1 MLNILPK
8 NKNLKALILC
18 LLSGALF
25 GFSFPPFK
33 TWFFV
38 YFGLMLLLYLV
49 INAVRFRQA
58 FARAYIIMLVF
69 NEISLYWI
77 SGWHSNDTFLKIGG
91 VATVFVHSLFM
102 LIPIL
107 ITYGV
112 SKVKKELALGL
123 FPLIWVGYEYF
134 DNIWQF
140 AFPWLELG
148 NTETYNLYRIQIAEF
163 TGVHGLT
170 FLICITSVL
179 LYYILSK
186 VYNKQWKIASP
197 KAVITLVLLIA
208 VILLPNFYSTYRLDS
223 VDNTGYYNLMD
234 QSKVVNTAIV
244 QPNTDPFKKWGGEHD
259 QILNTYIDGLRQG
272 LKFDPDMLV
281 LHETAPPFY
290 FLEDINLLKS
300 KRFFDISDST
310 GKYIFMGI
318 PHKYYYKD
326 GDKIPSDH
334 RITDGSKRK
343 FDVFNSAILIE
354 PKKYHK
360 DLTIHKKVK
369 LVPFSERIPYQEKV
383 PFAKKWFTWGVGISG
398 WQMGTDQTIFSL
410 NDSAKGI
417 NTKFAGLICYES
429 VFSEFV
435 TEFTKKGAEYF
446 VIVTNDGW
454 WGNTSGP
461 EQHNQ
466 YAVLRA
472 IENRKWIVRCAQ
484 TGVSCFIDPM
494 GNVYDRIEY
503 WQTGVVDRNIIANTE
518 KTFYAEHGDIIGLL
532 GAVTTAICLLG
543 SLGYY
548 AYQKKFKSKA

>member
-1 MLNILPK
+1 MNILPK
-8 NKNLKALILC
+8 NKYLRALILC
-18 LLSGALF
+18 LLSGALL

-38 YFGLMLLLYLV
+38 YFGIMILLYLV
-49 INAVRFRQA
+49 ISASRFRQA
-58 FARAYIIMLVF
+58 FARAYVVMLVF

-77 SGWHSNDTFLKIGG
+77 SGWHSDDTFLKIGG
-91 VATVFVHSLFM
+91 VATVIVHSLFM

-112 SKVKKELALGL
+112 SKIKKELALAL

-148 NTETYNLYRIQIAEF
+148 NSETYNLYRIQIVEF

-170 FLICITSVL
+170 FLICIISAL
-179 LYYILSK
+179 LYYVLSRI
-186 VYNKQWKIASP
+186 YHKQWKVSSP
-197 KAVITLVLLIA
+197 KATLSFVLLLIL
-208 VILLPNFYSTYRLDS
+208 ILLPNFYSSYRLDS
-223 VDNTGYYNLMD
+223 VDNTGYYNLKD
-234 QSKVVNTAIV
+234 HSKVVNTAIV
-244 QPNTDPFKKWGGEHD
+244 QTNTDPFKKWGGEHS
-259 QILNTYIDGLRQG
+259 QILNTYIDGLHDG
-272 LKFDPDMLV
+272 LKFNPDMLI

-290 FLEDINLLKS
+290 FLEDINMLKS
-300 KRFFDISDST
+300 KRFFDLADST

-318 PHKYYYKD
+318 PHKYYYKE
-326 GDKIPSDH
+326 GDNIPTDH

-354 PKKYHK
+354 PMKYHK
-360 DLTIHKKVK
+360 ELSIHKKVK

-398 WQMGTDQTIFSL
+398 WQMGSDQTVFNL
-410 NDSAKGI
+410 KDSAKGI

-435 TEFTKKGAEYF
+435 TEFSKNGAEYF

-494 GNVYDRIEY
+494 GNIYDRIEY
-503 WQTGVVDRNIIANTE
+503 WQSGVVDRNIIGNTE

-532 GAVTTAICLLG
+532 GSITAAISLLG
-543 SLGYY
+543 SLSFY
-548 AYQKKFKSKA
+548 AYRKKVKSIA